1 MNFYLSYSTVFSN
14 SVNTFN
20 WNKTKFPN
28 KKIPNI

>member
-1 MNFYLSYSTVFSN
+1 MNLYLSYCN
-14 SVNTFN
+14 SINTFN